1 MKIVKNMFF
10 FSAISLL
17 TMCAFLT
24 IQLAKARFE
33 HTYHL
38 LEKNIQIKFGLYH
51 SNNTHKIL
59 K

>member
-17 TMCAFLT
+17 TMGAFLT

-33 HTYHL
+33 RTYL
-38 LEKNIQIKFGLYH
+38 LEKNIQINFGLYH

>member
-1 MKIVKNMFF
+1 MKIVKIMFF

-33 HTYHL
+33 HTYL